1 MRIDPNCRILSAL
14 PDPPEINRTYLND
27 PWLVDGVSEHPYLIA
42 TDGYLLAKL
51 PVLSLEPVRD
61 GGIPA
66 AAFRGMTRGVIGLT
80 DSQAGSSVDDVHYR
94 QPASRSYP
102 RLSDQLPSPWPAR
115 PSDLILDA
123 KYLYRLARALGAHT
137 EGTDRH
143 RPVRLWIDKKA
154 GKLYVRP
161 GSESEV
167 EDPTDAGTAARGVL
181 MLIKPPKEDR

>member
-1 MRIDPNCRILSAL
+1 MRINPNCRILSAL

-27 PWLVDGVSEHPYLIA
+27 PWLVDADSEHPYLIA
-42 TDGYLLAKL
+42 TDGYILAKIPAL
-51 PVLSLEPVRD
+51 AVEGARD

-66 AAFRGMTRGVIGLT
+66 QAFRGMSRGVIGFT
-80 DSQAGSSVDDVHYR
+80 DDQAGSSVDGVIAR
-94 QPASRSYP
+94 PPASRSYP

-115 PSDLILDA
+115 PADLILDA

-137 EGTDRH
+137 DGTDRH
-143 RPVRLWIDKKA
+143 RPVRLWIDRTA

-167 EDPTDAGTAARGVL
+167 EDPTDAGTSARGVL
-181 MLIKPPKEDR
+181 MLIKPPKEG